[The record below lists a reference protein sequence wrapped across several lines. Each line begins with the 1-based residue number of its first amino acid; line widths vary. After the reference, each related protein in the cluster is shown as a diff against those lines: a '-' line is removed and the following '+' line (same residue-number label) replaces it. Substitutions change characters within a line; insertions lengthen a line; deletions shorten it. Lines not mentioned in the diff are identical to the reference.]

1 MFVSDVGVDDEVS
14 GTGSVDFQVI
24 GDGKVL
30 ADSGVVHN
38 GQGAVHLQVSVA
50 GVQQLTLQA
59 TNGVSG
65 IDYDH
70 ADWAERVSAPHSQ
83 SKPSAATNLAAAAV
97 STSQINLTW
106 TNTADNQTG
115 FNIDR
120 STDGVTF
127 TPFITVPANATS
139 YSDIGLTAGTKYY
152 YQVRATNTVGD
163 SSNSNI
169 ASDTTFAANS
179 VTTYISDLPWTSATT
194 GFGTIHKD
202 ASINGNPI
210 KLHGVTYPKG
220 IGTHAVST
228 IVYQLGGQYTTFIS
242 DVGVDDE
249 VRGTGSVDFQ
259 VIGDG
264 KLLFDSGVV
273 HNGAVPAHVSVNV
286 SGVQQLTLK
295 ATNGVSGI
303 DYDHADWA
311 GAYLLGTPVKPSAPI
326 GLGAAAASGS
336 QINLYWTNTASNQTG
351 VIIERS
357 TDDVTFTPV
366 ITVGASAST
375 YSDTGL
381 TGNTRYY
388 YRVRATNAGGPSDPS
403 NEATD
408 ITFLT
413 GQVLS
418 YLDDHAWV
426 SATTGFGTIQTDA
439 SIKGNPIT
447 LRGTT
452 YARGLGTHANST
464 IIYNLAGGYS
474 LFTSDIGIDDE
485 VSGHGSVDFQV
496 LGDGKVLYDSGTVT
510 GASAIKHISVNV
522 TGVQQLTLVV
532 NSTTPGSIDYDHSD
546 WANAQLLS
554 APT

>member
-1 MFVSDVGVDDEVS
+1 MCATNAVGDSDNSNVASDTTFAANLITTYVSDLTWTSATTGFGTIHKDASINGNPIKLKGVTYTKGIGTHAASTIVYQLNGKYTMFVSDVGVDDEVS

-70 ADWAERVSAPHSQ
+70 ADWAGAYLLRIP
-83 SKPSAATNLAAAAV
+83 SKPSAPVNLAAAAV

-228 IVYQLGGQYTTFIS
+228 IVYAS
-242 DVGVDDE
+242 
-249 VRGTGSVDFQ
+249 
-259 VIGDG
+259 
-264 KLLFDSGVV
+264 
-273 HNGAVPAHVSVNV
+273 
-286 SGVQQLTLK
+286 
-295 ATNGVSGI
+295 
-303 DYDHADWA
+303 
-311 GAYLLGTPVKPSAPI
+311 
-326 GLGAAAASGS
+326 AASTRPS
-336 QINLYWTNTASNQTG
+336 SAT
-351 VIIERS
+351 
-357 TDDVTFTPV
+357 
-366 ITVGASAST
+366 SASMT
-375 YSDTGL
+375 KCG
-381 TGNTRYY
+381 G
-388 YRVRATNAGGPSDPS
+388 RAR
-403 NEATD
+403 
-408 ITFLT
+408 L
-413 GQVLS
+413 
-418 YLDDHAWV
+418 
-426 SATTGFGTIQTDA
+426 
-439 SIKGNPIT
+439 
-447 LRGTT
+447 
-452 YARGLGTHANST
+452 
-464 IIYNLAGGYS
+464 
-474 LFTSDIGIDDE
+474 
-485 VSGHGSVDFQV
+485 
-496 LGDGKVLYDSGTVT
+496 
-510 GASAIKHISVNV
+510 ISR
-522 TGVQQLTLVV
+522 
-532 NSTTPGSIDYDHSD
+532 
-546 WANAQLLS
+546 
-554 APT
+554 